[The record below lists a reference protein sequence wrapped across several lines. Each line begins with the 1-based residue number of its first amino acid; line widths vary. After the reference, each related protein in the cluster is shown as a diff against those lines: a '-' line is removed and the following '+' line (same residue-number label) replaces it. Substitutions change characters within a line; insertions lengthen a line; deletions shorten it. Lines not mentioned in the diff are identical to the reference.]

1 MNKILFI
8 FLLLFV
14 TGKFNAEPITNDIY
28 VNSKNIN
35 YDKETNL
42 ISLGQNSLINYQSAS
57 IRTDEGVIDVGNKR
71 INIEGNFYLNYSED
85 IMKGNSLNA
94 DLNFNE
100 GSAKN
105 VNYIFNKRLKINS
118 ENLNKKDNTIIFSDS
133 FITPCDLEGFFNC
146 PTWSLKVKKT
156 KYNINDDFFE
166 HFSTFIQI
174 ADKKIMYLPYF
185 SHYGSKAPR
194 KKGFLT
200 PTSELTNKNF
210 GGNITT
216 PFYLPINIRTD
227 VKIIPTFYYEQSFT
241 RYFENRLEFRHKL
254 NEGDMK
260 ITLDN
265 FYDRRYAVQ
274 IDKGYSFAAEA
285 QLNLN
290 TNNNVDINLNY
301 TSNISKYKSNSNS
314 KAASLNSE
322 ITLNTYNTLSNNDL
336 LITKISGSKALNSTL
351 NTSNP
356 YELPSLRYMNYINF
370 KNNLILNN
378 EFKIDLVSR
387 NSSLNYLPNRI
398 VRASTLNTFQKNI
411 IKNNYNL
418 INKLIFDN
426 SIISVDEGNQDTN
439 VISGS
444 SNKIATYLSSELNK
458 IYKLNKI
465 TKIKPRAKIII
476 SSKSRTKSNN
486 VNDNSQSL
494 SLHYNN
500 IFKENRYFGSDKK
513 EDGSRAVIAIE
524 QDYLFSDEVK
534 LGINYGRTYNFKKET
549 NLMNDINQK
558 SKLSDHLTEI
568 SFNYKNNKIKYN
580 SRHDK
585 KNLDIKEDFLT
596 YELENDKN
604 SLIIN
609 KNLTSDNAYT
619 DSKSSHFMTMEYTRK
634 INNNS
639 NFKYQSEINLEDNNK
654 IYSQEYKLE
663 LFDECSKLN
672 LVYSVDNYND
682 GNQLKPNET
691 FSVTYEM
698 DFLSGYSDESAI
710 NSIF

>member
-174 ADKKIMYLPYF
+174 ADKKILYLPYF

-200 PTSELTNKNF
+200 PTTELTNKNF

-301 TSNISKYKSNSNS
+301 TSNI
-314 KAASLNSE
+314 
-322 ITLNTYNTLSNNDL
+322 
-336 LITKISGSKALNSTL
+336 
-351 NTSNP
+351 
-356 YELPSLRYMNYINF
+356 
-370 KNNLILNN
+370 
-378 EFKIDLVSR
+378 
-387 NSSLNYLPNRI
+387 
-398 VRASTLNTFQKNI
+398 
-411 IKNNYNL
+411 
-418 INKLIFDN
+418 
-426 SIISVDEGNQDTN
+426 
-439 VISGS
+439 
-444 SNKIATYLSSELNK
+444 
-458 IYKLNKI
+458 
-465 TKIKPRAKIII
+465 
-476 SSKSRTKSNN
+476 
-486 VNDNSQSL
+486 
-494 SLHYNN
+494 
-500 IFKENRYFGSDKK
+500 
-513 EDGSRAVIAIE
+513 
-524 QDYLFSDEVK
+524 
-534 LGINYGRTYNFKKET
+534 
-549 NLMNDINQK
+549 
-558 SKLSDHLTEI
+558 
-568 SFNYKNNKIKYN
+568 
-580 SRHDK
+580 
-585 KNLDIKEDFLT
+585 
-596 YELENDKN
+596 
-604 SLIIN
+604 
-609 KNLTSDNAYT
+609 
-619 DSKSSHFMTMEYTRK
+619 
-634 INNNS
+634 
-639 NFKYQSEINLEDNNK
+639 
-654 IYSQEYKLE
+654 
-663 LFDECSKLN
+663 
-672 LVYSVDNYND
+672 
-682 GNQLKPNET
+682 
-691 FSVTYEM
+691 
-698 DFLSGYSDESAI
+698 
-710 NSIF
+710 

>member
-42 ISLGQNSLINYQSAS
+42 INLGQNSLINYQSAS

-174 ADKKIMYLPYF
+174 ADKKILYLPYF

-200 PTSELTNKNF
+200 PTSELTNKSF

-216 PFYLPINIRTD
+216 PFYLPINSRTD
-227 VKIIPTFYYEQSFT
+227 IKIIPTFYYEQSFT
-241 RYFENRLEFRHKL
+241 RYFENTLEFRHKL

-336 LITKISGSKALNSTL
+336 LITKISGSKALNNTL

-494 SLHYNN
+494 SLNYNN

-549 NLMNDINQK
+549 NLMNDINQE

-568 SFNYKNNKIKYN
+568 SFNYKNSKIKYN

-698 DFLSGYSDESAI
+698 DFLSGYSDESAV